1 MVEPLRHRQTKGA
14 ETDMPGLPPP
24 RHFPTLPLLNASAK
38 GFRRFL
44 RRFRR
49 PCAVPHSGCPWA
61 RFFDTGRRSAES
73 RSLVCRMLLL
83 ARQRGL
89 CSFPCCDHREGR
101 IPERSHRL
109 RGVGGE
115 RPDPPFRHLSCPCP
129 ALRSL
134 APSSLDRRVAAP
146 AARCPSISLVQNG
159 ALAQRRSKFG
169 ERGHRFLPHFPH
181 SAVDMWRPGDLGSFS
196 ARPSLSARQCIS
208 AHTSSGVMPHSCHST
223 TKW

>member
-1 MVEPLRHRQTKGA
+1 MRA
-14 ETDMPGLPPP
+14 NPP
-24 RHFPTLPLLNASAK
+24 RRVVNLIWKQAFSIQ
-38 GFRRFL
+38 L
-44 RRFRR
+44 R
-49 PCAVPHSGCPWA
+49 
-61 RFFDTGRRSAES
+61 RRSAVGA
-73 RSLVCRMLLL
+73 LGAVLAAIALLAQIAGPTVCRMLLL

-129 ALRSL
+129 APRSL

>member
-1 MVEPLRHRQTKGA
+1 MRA
-14 ETDMPGLPPP
+14 NPP
-24 RHFPTLPLLNASAK
+24 RRVVNLIWKQAFSIQLRRRSAVGALGAVLAAIALLAQIAGPTLHPPLLNASAK

-101 IPERSHRL
+101 ILERSHRL

-146 AARCPSISLVQNG
+146 AGLGAR
-159 ALAQRRSKFG
+159 R
-169 ERGHRFLPHFPH
+169 
-181 SAVDMWRPGDLGSFS
+181 
-196 ARPSLSARQCIS
+196 
-208 AHTSSGVMPHSCHST
+208 
-223 TKW
+223 